1 MIKFIIEL
9 IGSIFFLILGGISM
23 SERILKPK
31 TLIYTNC
38 IAFIANLLYMILGIL
53 TGLYFLVILELVFTI
68 MSLYC
73 IFKFRRLWKYEKIN

>member
-1 MIKFIIEL
+1 MIKLIIEL

-23 SERILKPK
+23 SERILKSK

-38 IAFIANLLYMILGIL
+38 IAFIANLLYMVLGIL
-53 TGLYFLVILELVFTI
+53 TGLYFLVILELVFMI

-73 IFKFRRLWKYEKIN
+73 IFKFRRLWKNEKTT